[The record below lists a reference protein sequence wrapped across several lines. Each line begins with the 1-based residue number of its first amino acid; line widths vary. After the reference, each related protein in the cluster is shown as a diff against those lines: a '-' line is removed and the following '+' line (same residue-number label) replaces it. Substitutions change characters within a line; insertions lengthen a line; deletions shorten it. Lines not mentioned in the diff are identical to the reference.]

1 MLAASSLSRQTLLSR
16 SFASGGIPVID
27 MNLLRGSAE
36 DRQKLAE
43 QVDQG
48 CSEIGF
54 LTVVNHQVPREVIDN
69 CSKEI
74 WNFFDLPVEEK
85 MKCPMTDEYHYG
97 YSGYLDENL
106 AAGYGVNRP
115 PDLKESF
122 AVGPYNPRALMAAV
136 QYPDNPPQL
145 KKALHDYFC
154 AMETLSSDI
163 LKVFT
168 LALRLP
174 KDFFE
179 EKISYHRSA
188 LRLLNYPEQTR
199 APEPNQ
205 IRAGEHTDYGSIT
218 ILLQDKVGGLQVLD
232 RQKQWRDVEPMADSF
247 VVNLGDL
254 MQQWTND
261 RWVSTLHRVVN
272 NNIARRQS
280 IAFFHNINHDQL
292 VECIPT
298 CTSPDNPPK
307 HAPIL
312 AWDHLLQKH
321 NASMAAAN
329 LQKSCDSPQ

>member
-1 MLAASSLSRQTLLSR
+1 M
-16 SFASGGIPVID
+16 ID
-27 MNLLRGSAE
+27 MNLLRGSDA

-43 QVDQG
+43 QIDEG
-48 CSEIGF
+48 CSDIGF
-54 LTVVNHQVPREVIDN
+54 LTVVNHQVPQEVIQN
-69 CSKEI
+69 CSQQI
-74 WNFFDLPVEEK
+74 WDYFDLPVEEK

-97 YSGYLDENL
+97 YSRFLDENL
-106 AAGYGVNRP
+106 AAGYGVKRP

-122 AVGPYNPRALMAAV
+122 AIGPYNPLACMPPV
-136 QYPDNPPQL
+136 QYPQQPPQL
-145 KKALHDYFC
+145 KKALHDYYT
-154 AMETLSSDI
+154 AMESLSSDI
-163 LKVFT
+163 LKAFA

-174 KDFFE
+174 EEFFA
-179 EKISYHRSA
+179 EKSTYSRSA
-188 LRLLNYPEQTR
+188 LRLLNYPEQQQ

-232 RQKQWRDVEPMADSF
+232 RSKEWRDVAPMPDSF

-254 MQQWTND
+254 MQQWTNE
-261 RWVSTLHRVVN
+261 RWVSTLHRVIN
-272 NNIARRQS
+272 NNVARRQS

-298 CTSPDNPPK
+298 CTSEKNPPK
-307 HAPIL
+307 HAPVV

-329 LQKSCDSPQ
+329 LQDTK